1 MSQFNFT
8 AEEDALVV
16 TSLKYLAEVQIAAHG
31 GAADDVVAL
40 LAKIAEQQTPNVPVE
55 MAPEVSPEPAE
66 EEKPAKGKK
75 AKAEDAEPTAEVAPA
90 AE

>member
-16 TSLKYLAEVQIAAHG
+16 SALGVLSDVQRASQG
-31 GAADDVVAL
+31 RAADDVVAL
-40 LAKIAEQQTPNVPVE
+40 LAKIAQQQ
-55 MAPEVSPEPAE
+55 APAVVVD
-66 EEKPAKGKK
+66 EKPAKVKK
-75 AKAEDAEPTAEVAPA
+75 TKADEVAEEAPA